1 IPRTSE
7 KHQLDITWTLRTA
20 SVKQV
25 LLAPV
30 VLPAVAAIAS
40 ARLARKAAVPAVQ
53 LNAANAA
60 RAATVKREAR
70 SAAAVTEGLCVC
82 NGASLWHLHLLT
94 HMCFSN
100 CFITAVL
107 LCIHKMLHRFQLG
120 TASSQSRPRAGEEL
134 TMKFTLGD
142 ILVT

>member
-1 IPRTSE
+1 
-7 KHQLDITWTLRTA
+7 KKNQLDITWTLRTA

-25 LLAPV
+25 FPAPV
-30 VLPAVAAIAS
+30 VIPAVAAIAS
-40 ARLARKAAVPAVQ
+40 AHLARKAAVPAVQ

-82 NGASLWHLHLLT
+82 NGTSLWHLHLLT

-107 LCIHKMLHRFQLG
+107 LNVIKCCIDSILG
-120 TASSQSRPRAGEEL
+120 LSPLKADPEQ
-134 TMKFTLGD
+134 
-142 ILVT
+142 